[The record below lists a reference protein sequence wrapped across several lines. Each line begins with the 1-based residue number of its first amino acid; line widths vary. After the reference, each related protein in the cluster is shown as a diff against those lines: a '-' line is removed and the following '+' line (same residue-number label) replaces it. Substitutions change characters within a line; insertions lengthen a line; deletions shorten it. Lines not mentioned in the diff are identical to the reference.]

1 MGDLQIN
8 GAAVLV
14 IGGLLATLAGAVAYM
29 FKAMRADHAQRMLE
43 LRADFQQTLKD
54 LRADYQTRL
63 DECRSHNVDL
73 MTYLN
78 RQAGTV
84 KESTEILRA
93 LSGGRTAGET

>member
-1 MGDLQIN
+1 MSDLQIN
-8 GAAVLV
+8 GTGLT
-14 IGGLLATLAGAVAYM
+14 IMLMLGGGLVSAVVYM